1 MPLYNW
7 RCETCKEEIDVLRSF
22 ADYEQG
28 PQPEE
33 LPQDKTDK
41 TCAHKWTRVV
51 NPVKTIKGIG
61 WGAGKGN
68 W

>member
-7 RCETCKEEIDVLRSF
+7 RCEHCKQEIDVLRAF
-22 ADYEQG
+22 ADYEQE

-33 LPQDKTDK
+33 LPEASDRACT
-41 TCAHKWTRVV
+41 HKWNRVV

-61 WGAGKGN
+61 WGAGKGS